1 MGGMLSSDPYLEGGV
16 VIDVRSQSEWD
27 SGHVEGAILIPHTI
41 IKDKIGEYVKDKDT
55 PINLYCAAGSR
66 AGSAKSV
73 LTSMGYTHVSN
84 LGGYSSAKN
93 IIPPQ
98 KTNQ

>member
-1 MGGMLSSDPYLEGGV
+1 MSSDPYLEGGV
-16 VIDVRSQSEWD
+16 VIDVRSKSEWD
-27 SGHVEGAILIPHTI
+27 SGHVEGAILIPHTEI
-41 IKDKIGEYVKDKDT
+41 GQKIGEYVKDKDT

-93 IIPPQ
+93 VILPQ
-98 KTNQ
+98 KPKE